1 MGRSSVVSAQCRL
14 LGTHVIHI
22 INRLCTRY
30 SGPWELS
37 GGGRNRPVPNSK
49 KLYEESRKL
58 REMRVCFL
66 PNETLFSEGDN
77 SREMYILLS
86 GKVEILKNKKRIA
99 VVEGEGSYLGEL
111 STLLGVPRT
120 ATVRTMSQCEFIVV
134 SGDKVNDF
142 FDCSPVLG
150 LKLAN
155 ILADRLAKMNIGHIK
170 LDQRIDRLA
179 ARLTEATEKLKK
191 RDLQIQQLVS
201 RIEKIKKLQ

>member
-1 MGRSSVVSAQCRL
+1 M
-14 LGTHVIHI
+14 
-22 INRLCTRY
+22 
-30 SGPWELS
+30 
-37 GGGRNRPVPNSK
+37 PNPK
-49 KLYEESRKL
+49 TFYEESRKL

-66 PNETLFSEGDN
+66 PSETLFSEGDN

-99 VVEGEGSYLGEL
+99 IVEGEGSYLGEL

-134 SGDKVNDF
+134 NGDKVSDF

-150 LKLAN
+150 LKLAK
-155 ILADRLAKMNIGHIK
+155 ILADRLAKMNIGYIK
-170 LDQRIDRLA
+170 LEQRIDRLTA
-179 ARLTEATEKLKK
+179 KLTEATEKLKK

-201 RIEKIKKLQ
+201 RIEKIKKLH